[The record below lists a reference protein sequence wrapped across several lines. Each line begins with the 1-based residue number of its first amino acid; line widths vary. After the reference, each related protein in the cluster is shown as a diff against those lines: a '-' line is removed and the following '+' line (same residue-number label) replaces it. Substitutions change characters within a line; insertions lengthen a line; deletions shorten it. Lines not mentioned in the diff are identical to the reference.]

1 MLIIPEELL
10 EDNEYFE
17 SPRNKWKKVL
27 KSSIIPIMIIIIFT
41 GISSSIISH
50 LKFNNEHKF
59 LYNSS
64 CKRELIANNDVE
76 DIIYDEIFNN
86 LYYTTYSGEWKS
98 DTISSYVSNEGLIFM
113 QLASNWKR
121 VADSFNV
128 NIRIL
133 KGKYIDNW
141 MIIQSEI
148 SIEKIIFDNKT
159 NEFLFL
165 KGEFNSQAS
174 TGELFDHLSS
184 NTSCKS
190 NISLKFPKKE
200 DHTINYEKIVG
211 IIHSN
216 CFNSDIEFNVIIK
229 DEKKDDIAISS
240 YSCIISVVTLLSILN
255 TLWIN
260 HKLNESQSY
269 AKSISLCTIYQNI
282 IWNSYGC
289 LCHFYLTIN
298 YSKHFVRFIIP
309 TILYFISFAL
319 TDLRFLY
326 SLWLLKY
333 NNILGEPQLTRRK
346 LYQLYVI
353 LYLILFFSL
362 LYIIKFYFSKPYI
375 LVEIMLTWLPQIAY
389 NAYYNNKISM
399 PISYL
404 LFISFYRVFIPCYF
418 RVNEN
423 NFLMISPDI
432 GFVII
437 CTFIMTIC
445 VLFMYTQIIFVP
457 RWFLCDR
464 FKRDV
469 YNYYKTKEE
478 LIQLKPDSENT
489 ECVICLYPLF
499 SDENAKFFA
508 NTTTD
513 LENIPIMRGGSLK
526 YTKILKL
533 CDKCSYLFDFHEKNF
548 NQSKKLFMITPC
560 HHAFHTRCLESWFQR
575 KRECPN
581 CRADLLIE

>member
-76 DIIYDEIFNN
+76 DINYDEIFNN

-282 IWNSYGC
+282 RWNSYGC
-289 LCHFYLTIN
+289 LCHF
-298 YSKHFVRFIIP
+298 
-309 TILYFISFAL
+309 
-319 TDLRFLY
+319 
-326 SLWLLKY
+326 
-333 NNILGEPQLTRRK
+333 
-346 LYQLYVI
+346 
-353 LYLILFFSL
+353 
-362 LYIIKFYFSKPYI
+362 
-375 LVEIMLTWLPQIAY
+375 
-389 NAYYNNKISM
+389 
-399 PISYL
+399 
-404 LFISFYRVFIPCYF
+404 
-418 RVNEN
+418 
-423 NFLMISPDI
+423 
-432 GFVII
+432 
-437 CTFIMTIC
+437 
-445 VLFMYTQIIFVP
+445 
-457 RWFLCDR
+457 
-464 FKRDV
+464 
-469 YNYYKTKEE
+469 
-478 LIQLKPDSENT
+478 
-489 ECVICLYPLF
+489 
-499 SDENAKFFA
+499 
-508 NTTTD
+508 
-513 LENIPIMRGGSLK
+513 
-526 YTKILKL
+526 
-533 CDKCSYLFDFHEKNF
+533 
-548 NQSKKLFMITPC
+548 
-560 HHAFHTRCLESWFQR
+560 
-575 KRECPN
+575 
-581 CRADLLIE
+581 